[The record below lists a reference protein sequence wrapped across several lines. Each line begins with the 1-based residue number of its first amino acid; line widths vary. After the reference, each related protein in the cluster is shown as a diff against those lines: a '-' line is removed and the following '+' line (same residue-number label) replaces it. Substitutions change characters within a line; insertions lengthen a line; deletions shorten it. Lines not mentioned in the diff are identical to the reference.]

1 MAIDDELD
9 AIRSQYPESSSN
21 LGLTLS
27 LKLLTS
33 LPGKAGL
40 LFKIGEVLRS
50 HFSTKVMSERLNI
63 LFDAL
68 EGMVRRFQQETER
81 RLSAVEDRLNSP
93 EFAEAYVNVANI
105 AIFTANPQKIREFG
119 SILGYEA
126 ASNDAEGWDEAAALI
141 ADLSRLTESDL
152 EVLRLMVK
160 LQGGNVRENPNDAEY
175 NLMSAAFGQVRDEW
189 VRQGKSRYELY
200 SHALRL
206 SGFGLANPLNWNQS
220 SWGPQD
226 MGFAPTPRG
235 KRLVE
240 ILEIADQQCRESTA

>member
-68 EGMVRRFQQETER
+68 EGMVRRCQQETER

-105 AIFTANPQKIREFG
+105 AILTANPQKIREFG

-175 NLMSAAFGQVRDEW
+175 NLMSAAFGQVRERMGEAGKVS
-189 VRQGKSRYELY
+189 VRAILSRV
-200 SHALRL
+200 ATVRFW
-206 SGFGLANPLNWNQS
+206 FGESAQLESEFL
-220 SWGPQD
+220 GPT
-226 MGFAPTPRG
+226 GYGVCPNASR
-235 KRLVE
+235 
-240 ILEIADQQCRESTA
+240 